1 MEFPDPL
8 PPLAILQ
15 LKVPP
20 GLTMHATSLGASVG
34 GGGGGGGEALAIVM
48 SRSTLAAAKKLALP
62 ACEARTVHVPV
73 VRNVSVAPFV
83 PLVVHTVVVWEVN
96 VTGLPDAPPEAV
108 KPIGAVPTLT
118 EDGGLKVMVWLPCP
132 ITSVLVTCGAAL

>member
-73 VRNVSVAPFV
+73 AIKVNVE
-83 PLVVHTVVVWEVN
+83 PLVPEVAQTLGVCDAK
-96 VTGLPDAPPEAV
+96 VTGLPEAPPVAV
-108 KPIGAVPTLT
+108 SVIGAAPTLT
-118 EDGGLKVMVWLPCP
+118 DEGGLKVIV
-132 ITSVLVTCGAAL
+132 